1 MCYNENNMDGQDY
14 LNQISATSRPIKKS
28 SGAWWRS
35 KYFMLGAGTL
45 VALIVI
51 IIIGAILR
59 GNKGGEKNLSY
70 ALKLHLDNT
79 SELIS
84 GYQSSVK
91 SSELRSSSASLYG
104 VVTNTSKDL
113 TEFLVEKYEFK
124 DKDISED
131 LVEEATLNKDGLE
144 SELFEAKI
152 NGILDRIYAHKMAY
166 EISVI
171 TSEEAKIINMTGDS
185 SLKELLEK
193 SHGSL
198 ENLYEKFN
206 NFSEAN

>member
-1 MCYNENNMDGQDY
+1 M
-14 LNQISATSRPIKKS
+14 
-28 SGAWWRS
+28 
-35 KYFMLGAGTL
+35 
-45 VALIVI
+45 
-51 IIIGAILR
+51 
-59 GNKGGEKNLSY
+59 
-70 ALKLHLDNT
+70 
-79 SELIS
+79 
-84 GYQSSVK
+84 
-91 SSELRSSSASLYG
+91 
-104 VVTNTSKDL
+104 
-113 TEFLVEKYEFK
+113 VEKYEFK
-124 DKDISED
+124 EKDISED

-193 SHGSL
+193 SHSSL